1 VRQINSSE
9 CNHSGHS
16 DGGGSR
22 SGKAEGGVDPVI
34 VSLLVIV
41 VVTQERN
48 VRIAGL
54 FSVVVRLLTVFVTLF
69 TLFVRLLTVFVTL
82 FTLFVRLLV
91 GFTVL
96 IVSLTLSIVV
106 RLLFLFLRFGAVVD
120 ISGAFGFI
128 FEDIA
133 REFGNLIGVVVLVDG
148 DVGNLVS
155 CLDNSVV
162 TSVGICTSKH
172 S

>member
-1 VRQINSSE
+1 MRQINSSE

-69 TLFVRLLTVFVTL
+69 TLFVRLL
-82 FTLFVRLLV
+82 V

-106 RLLFLFLRFGAVVD
+106 RLFLFLFLRFGAVVD

-155 CLDNSVV
+155 RLDSSVV

>member
-1 VRQINSSE
+1 MRQINSSE

-22 SGKAEGGVDPVI
+22 SGKAEGGVDI
-34 VSLLVIV
+34 VGLLVIV
-41 VVTQERN
+41 VVVLLVFRINTERI

-54 FSVVVRLLTVFVTLF
+54 LIVVILLTVFVTLF
-69 TLFVRLLTVFVTL
+69 TLFVRLVV
-82 FTLFVRLLV
+82 
-91 GFTVL
+91 FTVL
-96 IVSLTLSIVV
+96 IVSLTLSIFV
-106 RLLFLFLRFGAVVD
+106 RLLFGAVVD

-128 FEDIA
+128 FEDIV
-133 REFGNLIGVVVLVDG
+133 REFGNRIGVVVLVDG
-148 DVGNLVS
+148 NVGNLVS

>member
-1 VRQINSSE
+1 MRQINSSE

-22 SGKAEGGVDPVI
+22 SGKAEGGVDI
-34 VSLLVIV
+34 VGLLVIV
-41 VVTQERN
+41 VVVLLVFRINTKWI

-54 FSVVVRLLTVFVTLF
+54 LIVVILLTVFVTLF
-69 TLFVRLLTVFVTL
+69 TLFVRLVV
-82 FTLFVRLLV
+82 
-91 GFTVL
+91 FTVL
-96 IVSLTLSIVV
+96 IVSLTLSIFV
-106 RLLFLFLRFGAVVD
+106 RLLFGAVVD

-128 FEDIA
+128 FEDIV
-133 REFGNLIGVVVLVDG
+133 REFGNRIGVVVLVDG

>member
-22 SGKAEGGVDPVI
+22 SGKAEGGVDT
-34 VSLLVIV
+34 V
-41 VVTQERN
+41 VVAVGFVVVAVGFFVVINTERI

-54 FSVVVRLLTVFVTLF
+54 FIVVVRLLTVFVTLF
-69 TLFVRLLTVFVTL
+69 TLFVRLLF
-82 FTLFVRLLV
+82 
-91 GFTVL
+91 FTVL
-96 IVSLTLSIVV
+96 ILSLTLSIFV
-106 RLLFLFLRFGAVVD
+106 RLLLFLFLFLRFGAVVD

-133 REFGNLIGVVVLVDG
+133 REFGNRIGVVVLVDG

>member
-22 SGKAEGGVDPVI
+22 SGKAEGGVDI
-34 VSLLVIV
+34 VGLLVIV
-41 VVTQERN
+41 VVVLLVFRINTERI

-54 FSVVVRLLTVFVTLF
+54 LIVVILLTVFVTLF
-69 TLFVRLLTVFVTL
+69 TLFVRLVV
-82 FTLFVRLLV
+82 
-91 GFTVL
+91 FTVL
-96 IVSLTLSIVV
+96 IVSLTLSIFV
-106 RLLFLFLRFGAVVD
+106 RLLFGAVVD

-128 FEDIA
+128 FEDIV
-133 REFGNLIGVVVLVDG
+133 REFGNRIGVVVLVDG

>member
-69 TLFVRLLTVFVTL
+69 TLFVRLL
-82 FTLFVRLLV
+82 V

-96 IVSLTLSIVV
+96 IFSLTLSIVV
-106 RLLFLFLRFGAVVD
+106 RLFLFLFLRFGAVVD
-120 ISGAFGFI
+120 ISGAFSFI

-133 REFGNLIGVVVLVDG
+133 RELGNLIGVVVLVDG

>member
-22 SGKAEGGVDPVI
+22 SGKAKGGVRRAII
-34 VSLLVIV
+34 VDDLVIV
-41 VVTQERN
+41 VVVVFRINTKWI

-54 FSVVVRLLTVFVTLF
+54 LLIVVRLLTVFVTL
-69 TLFVRLLTVFVTL
+69 L
-82 FTLFVRLLV
+82 TLFVRLLV

-96 IVSLTLSIVV
+96 IFSLTLSIVV
-106 RLLFLFLRFGAVVD
+106 RLFLFLFFLFFFFFGAE
-120 ISGAFGFI
+120 ISGAFGLI
-128 FEDIA
+128 CEDIV
-133 REFGNLIGVVVLVDG
+133 REVGNLIDVVVLVEV
-148 DVGNLVS
+148 DVGNPVS
-155 CLDNSVV
+155 RLDSSVV
-162 TSVGICTSKH
+162 TSVGICISKH

>member
-1 VRQINSSE
+1 MRQINSSE

-22 SGKAEGGVDPVI
+22 SGKAEGGVDA
-34 VSLLVIV
+34 IV
-41 VVTQERN
+41 VVVIFVVVVFFRINTEWI

-54 FSVVVRLLTVFVTLF
+54 LIVVI
-69 TLFVRLLTVFVTL
+69 LLTVFVTL

-91 GFTVL
+91 VFTIL

-106 RLLFLFLRFGAVVD
+106 RLLFFFGAVVD

-128 FEDIA
+128 SEDIVS
-133 REFGNLIGVVVLVDG
+133 EIGNLIGVVVLVDG

-155 CLDNSVV
+155 RLDSSIV
-162 TSVGICTSKH
+162 TSVGICISKH

>member
-1 VRQINSSE
+1 MRQINSSE

-69 TLFVRLLTVFVTL
+69 TLFVRLL
-82 FTLFVRLLV
+82 V

-96 IVSLTLSIVV
+96 IFSLTLSIVV
-106 RLLFLFLRFGAVVD
+106 RLFLFLFLRFGAVVD
-120 ISGAFGFI
+120 ISGAFSFI

-133 REFGNLIGVVVLVDG
+133 RELGNLIGVVVLVDG

-155 CLDNSVV
+155 CLDSSVV

>member
-1 VRQINSSE
+1 MRQINSSE

-22 SGKAEGGVDPVI
+22 SGKAEGGVDI
-34 VSLLVIV
+34 VGLLVIV
-41 VVTQERN
+41 VVVLLVFRINTERI

-54 FSVVVRLLTVFVTLF
+54 LIVVILLTVFVTLF
-69 TLFVRLLTVFVTL
+69 TLFVRLVV
-82 FTLFVRLLV
+82 
-91 GFTVL
+91 FTVL
-96 IVSLTLSIVV
+96 IVSLTLSIFV
-106 RLLFLFLRFGAVVD
+106 RLLFGAVVD

-128 FEDIA
+128 FEDIV
-133 REFGNLIGVVVLVDG
+133 REFGNRIGVVVLVDG